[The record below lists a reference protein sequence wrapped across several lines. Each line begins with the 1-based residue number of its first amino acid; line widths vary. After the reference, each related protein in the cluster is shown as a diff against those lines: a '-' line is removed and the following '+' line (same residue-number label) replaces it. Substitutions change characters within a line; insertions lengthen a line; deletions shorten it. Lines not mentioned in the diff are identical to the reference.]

1 MSNTG
6 GRRRPPTIHDVAR
19 EAGVSRG
26 TVSRVLNGG
35 HYVSPAAQEAVNA
48 AIRRTGYVVN
58 RHARSLITGRS
69 DSVGFLLTEP
79 QEKFFE
85 DPNFNILLRGCTQ
98 ALAAHDIPLL
108 LMLAY
113 TEDERRRI
121 TRYITSGHVDGV
133 LLVSSHS
140 GNPVAEELSEAGVP
154 LVACGKPIGL
164 GSKISYVAADD
175 REGARDMTRHLLSL
189 GRRRIGTVTGPL
201 DTPGGVER
209 LAGYKEVLA
218 EAGIEVD
225 ERLVVSGD
233 YSRLQRR
240 EGCRAAARPSPG
252 PGRRV
257 RRLRPDGAG
266 RAHHVGAGRA
276 ARTGGRGGRRLR
288 RLPRRTRVQPRTH
301 HDAAALRPDQR
312 GDGAGAAGADRG
324 RGHGGGDPA
333 HGVGEAGVDVNGRA
347 LGGVEGAIRR
357 RAPSP
362 PRGQADGLTIT
373 SAVLFALFGSKTVG
387 LSAWA

>member
-1 MSNTG
+1 MTNAG

-69 DSVGFLLTEP
+69 DSIGFLLTEP

-85 DPNFNILLRGCTQ
+85 DPNFNVLLRGCTQ
-98 ALAAHDIPLL
+98 ALAAHDVPLL
-108 LMLAY
+108 LMLAG

-121 TRYITSGHVDGV
+121 TRYITAGHVDGV

-140 GNPVAEELSEAGVP
+140 GDPVAEELRAANVP

-164 GSKISYVAADD
+164 GSKVSYVAGADRD
-175 REGARDMTRHLLSL
+175 GARDMVQHLLSL

-209 LAGYKEVLA
+209 LAGYREVLD
-218 EAGIEVD
+218 EAGIEAD
-225 ERLVVSGD
+225 DRLVVSGD
-233 YSRLQRR
+233 YSRASGEAGAEQLLDRVPDMDAVFVASDLMAQ
-240 EGCRAAARPSPG
+240 GVLAALHRA
-252 PGRRV
+252 GRRV
-257 RRLRPDGAG
+257 PEDVA
-266 RAHHVGAGRA
+266 VGGFDDSPA
-276 ARTGGRGGRRLR
+276 AVASTPALTTV
-288 RLPRRTRVQPRTH
+288 RLPWDRISAEMVRVLLAQI
-301 HDAAALRPDQR
+301 
-312 GDGAGAAGADRG
+312 
-324 RGHGGGDPA
+324 GGEDPA
-333 HGVGEAGVDVNGRA
+333 AVILPAELV
-347 LGGVEGAIRR
+347 RR
-357 RAPSP
+357 ES
-362 PRGQADGLTIT
+362 T
-373 SAVLFALFGSKTVG
+373 
-387 LSAWA
+387 